1 MSPSPAAPID
11 ASGHLALS
19 APLRVRRAP
28 FAPFEWMI
36 AGRYLKARRAS
47 GFVSVIALI
56 SFLGITVGAA
66 ALIVVMSVMNG
77 FHKELLDKIVGVN
90 GHIFLQAADSPLTD
104 YEKVATDVK
113 RVSGVELAIP
123 LVEGAAGVS
132 STFNQAGALVRGI
145 AERDLKVLPGIVG
158 HVKAGT
164 IDGFDTSGGVIIGQG
179 LAETLSL
186 RVGDRI
192 TILTAK
198 GVQTPFGI
206 APRIKSYPVKAIFQI
221 GMSQFD
227 NLFVYM
233 PLPEAQ
239 AFFNRDKE
247 ATVIELFLKNP
258 ERIDEVRQA
267 IDFAAARPMIMTDW
281 RERNKTFFDALR
293 VERNVM
299 FIIVTLIVLVA
310 ALNIIS
316 GLVMLV
322 KDKGPDIAILRTMGA
337 TRGAIMRIFLLTG
350 TAIGVA
356 GTLAGFLLGLLIAEN
371 VEAIRTGLNSLL
383 HANLFPAELYF
394 LSKLPSVVDPG
405 DVVTVVTMTLGLS
418 VLATLYPSW
427 RAARLDPVEAL
438 RYE

>member
-1 MSPSPAAPID
+1 MSNLSSQTPGPGAAPPRTM
-11 ASGHLALS
+11 A
-19 APLRVRRAP
+19 

-36 AGRYLKARRAS
+36 ALRYLRARRAS

-56 SFLGITVGAA
+56 SFLGIMVGVA

-90 GHIFLQAADSPLTD
+90 GHIFLQAADMPLTD
-104 YEKVATDVK
+104 YDKVVAEVK
-113 RVSGVELAIP
+113 RVHGVDLAIP

-145 AERDLKVLPGIVG
+145 RERDLKELPGIAG
-158 HVKAGT
+158 HVKVGT
-164 IDGFDTSGGVIIGQG
+164 LDGFDASGGVAIGQG
-179 LAETLSL
+179 LAESLSL
-186 RVGDRI
+186 RVGDNI
-192 TILTAK
+192 TVLTSK
-198 GVQTPFGI
+198 GAQTPFGV
-206 APRIKSYPVKAIFQI
+206 APRIKSYPIKAIFQI

-239 AFFNRDKE
+239 AFFNRDGE

-258 ERIDEVRQA
+258 EKIDEVRQS
-267 IDFAAARPMIMTDW
+267 IDLAAARPMIMTDW
-281 RERNKTFFDALR
+281 RERNKTFFDALK

-316 GLVMLV
+316 GLIMLV
-322 KDKGPDIAILRTMGA
+322 KDKSADIAILRTMGA
-337 TRGAIMRIFLLTG
+337 TRGAIMRIFLITG
-350 TAIGVA
+350 TSIGMA
-356 GTLAGFLLGLLIAEN
+356 GTLAGFLLGLVIAEN

-394 LSKLPSVVDPG
+394 LSRLPSVVDPG
-405 DVVTVVTMTLGLS
+405 DVITVIVMTLSLS

-438 RYE
+438 RYG